1 MIINRQHFSR
11 SSGLIQ
17 STLVAV
23 GNVGASG
30 FSAISLI
37 ILSRF
42 LGPQAFGGFSVAFSL
57 TQLTA
62 RLGDAGLSTALLR
75 IVAAN
80 REHNQAKAAAAVQL
94 IGKLKLISM
103 LLACVVGWTL
113 GPMLST
119 TLFHVSDPFLTTM
132 GICFGIVILWYEYML
147 SIVQA
152 VAKFGISVL
161 MNAVQ
166 AVLKCGMAI
175 VGYFTLPPD
184 PRLAYAW
191 YGSAPL
197 IAAIVGWFSVRQFFT
212 KQTKMSVG
220 KDVLHIAKFAAVG
233 VLAAAVG
240 DNVDVLM
247 VNASLTEYQTGL
259 YSAAARIA
267 LMLTLFGLSFGT
279 VFNTRVAQYRDKT
292 HLNTFLM
299 KANLFALG
307 SLLLIPI
314 GVLLGK
320 PLLTLTAGS
329 QFLAAMPAMNYLMAS
344 SFVMMAA
351 IPFISIFYAV
361 DYPAYFAISGVIQT
375 VVLVGL
381 NAVLIPELGIEG
393 AGLAK
398 LITRLV
404 VAIYTV
410 IAAYHHARRQYQISW
425 PKFGRSR
432 SFIHE

>member
-1 MIINRQHFSR
+1 MIFSKKHLSR
-11 SSGLIQ
+11 SSGLVQ

-62 RLGDAGLSTALLR
+62 RLGDMGLSTALLR

-80 REHNQAKAAAAVQL
+80 RDNNQAKAAAAVQF
-94 IGKLKLISM
+94 IGKVKVISM
-103 LLACVVGWTL
+103 IAACLVGWFI
-113 GPMLST
+113 GPVLSA
-119 TLFHVSDPFLTTM
+119 TLFHVSDPKLTTI
-132 GICFGIVILWYEYML
+132 GVCFGAVILLYEYIL
-147 SIVQA
+147 SIAQA
-152 VAKFGISVL
+152 VAKFGLSVL

-166 AVLKCGMAI
+166 AGLKCCMAI

-197 IAAIVGWFSVRQFFT
+197 VAAVVGWFSIKQYFT
-212 KQTKMSVG
+212 KESKTPIAP
-220 KDVLHIAKFAAVG
+220 DVFHIAKFAGIG

-279 VFNTRVAQYRDKT
+279 VFNTRVAQYKDKD
-292 HLNTFLM
+292 HLNKFLA

-307 SLLLIPI
+307 SLCLIPI
-314 GVLLGK
+314 GIIIGK
-320 PLLTLTAGS
+320 PLLVLTAGS
-329 QFLAAMPAMNYLMAS
+329 QFVAAMPAMNYLMAS

-351 IPFISIFYAV
+351 IPFIAIFYVV
-361 DYPAYFAISGVIQT
+361 DYPAYFAISGIIQT
-375 VVLVGL
+375 IVLVGL
-381 NAVLIPELGIEG
+381 NALLIPEFGIEG

-398 LITRLV
+398 FVTRLV
-404 VAIYTV
+404 VAIYT
-410 IAAYHHARRQYQISW
+410 IFTSYHYARRQFSVSIPNPFRQKRDTI
-425 PKFGRSR
+425 
-432 SFIHE
+432 